1 MGSYQDPEWSAAR
14 MSITQDHLILIDTHF
29 PLSMPSPI
37 GKGMTKA
44 KMRGM
49 WSHHRSHKDQGPE
62 LTGTGMS
69 VVC

>member
-1 MGSYQDPEWSAAR
+1 
-14 MSITQDHLILIDTHF
+14 
-29 PLSMPSPI
+29 MPSPI